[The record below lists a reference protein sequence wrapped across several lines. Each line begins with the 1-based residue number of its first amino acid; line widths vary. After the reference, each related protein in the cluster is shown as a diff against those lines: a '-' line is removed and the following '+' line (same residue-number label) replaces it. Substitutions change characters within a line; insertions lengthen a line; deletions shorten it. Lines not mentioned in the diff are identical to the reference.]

1 MREIK
6 FRAWDKSWWFMT
18 AKVDLKDISNWFIWL
33 HNNIIMQ
40 YTWLKD
46 KNWKEIYEGDIVYR
60 DSFVDILRSD
70 TNWTIRLDTKLFY
83 EIIFDK
89 WSFCWKLIKKYIMQ
103 NKDMLIDDFNYKKNL
118 YIWDIMSLPN
128 EIIIIWNIYE
138 NPNLK

>member
-1 MREIK
+1 
-6 FRAWDKSWWFMT
+6 MT